1 MVNDDGYHIWLM
13 IVNNITAWWLLLTP
27 LKNDGV
33 SSSVGMM
40 TFPTEWK
47 KHVPN
52 HQLDYNRKYLTSQSP
67 VKSKITIQY
76 EHYEHIQYY
85 NSILQLYTNGITNTR
100 YYNYSIYQW
109 YQMIYTNDIPI
120 TMISQVNPQFANV
133 NWKTRSDEVR
143 ASARLN
149 EKPKAFLQRCIGA

>member
-1 MVNDDGYHIWLM
+1 LASKKLGWHLAYKWDINGILLEYIWHINGIYMEYSNGILL
-13 IVNNITAWWLLLTP
+13 AGWWFQPTP

-100 YYNYSIYQW
+100 YYNYSIYQ
-109 YQMIYTNDIPI
+109 
-120 TMISQVNPQFANV
+120 
-133 NWKTRSDEVR
+133 
-143 ASARLN
+143 
-149 EKPKAFLQRCIGA
+149 